1 MAEVN
6 TLTLKIQQEG
16 NDDIRRISFDKA
28 GSFSNLRELIEKLLQ
43 KNEFK
48 VKYKDEDGDLISIDS
63 DLEWTEAIS
72 YAERNKNI
80 LRLTIG
86 DGKNSA
92 STNKSQASSAQNTS
106 QETSQTQSVPSANN
120 AGTIDIDGLIKN
132 FGPMLAG
139 FGVDPNSPQIRAM
152 IQNFLRD
159 KNPAQVAGM
168 MQQFLPFLQ
177 TMASRQGSPSGGGVP
192 FMPWN
197 PAGFGPSAAGT
208 GGTGGQSTTNQTR
221 TQTPTMSEEEKITK
235 LVEMGY
241 APELSKETLTECG
254 GNFEQTV
261 QRLVELYK

>member
-16 NDDIRRISFDKA
+16 NDDIRRISFDKS

-43 KNEFK
+43 KSEFK

-92 STNKSQASSAQNTS
+92 STNKSQASAQNTS

-120 AGTIDIDGLIKN
+120 AGIDIDGLIKN
-132 FGPMLAG
+132 FGPMLSG

-177 TMASRQGSPSGGGVP
+177 TMASRQGSPSGGGAP

-197 PAGFGPSAAGT
+197 PAGFGPSTTGT

-221 TQTPTMSEEEKITK
+221 TQTPTMSEAEKITK

>member
-16 NDDIRRISFDKA
+16 NDDIRRVSFDKS

-43 KNEFK
+43 KSEFK

-92 STNKSQASSAQNTS
+92 STNKSQASAQNTS

-120 AGTIDIDGLIKN
+120 AGIDIDGLIKN
-132 FGPMLAG
+132 FGPMLSG

-177 TMASRQGSPSGGGVP
+177 TMASRQGSPSGGGAP

-197 PAGFGPSAAGT
+197 PAGFGPSTTGT

-221 TQTPTMSEEEKITK
+221 TQTPTMSEVEKITK